1 MSESFLISLAICAVS
16 ATALSRI
23 VGGAYWRQSFILEQ
37 RISAMKRHNEALD
50 ELLSDAEIGD
60 DIKEAVCRIGE
71 DCFTEVTAI
80 SLLDELKNMP
90 TPRRE
95 AGKSGQAPIISDA
108 IGTALDV
115 AVTFAAAREVIP
127 EKKRVFVMRNPLI
140 AAKAIKLAI

>member
-1 MSESFLISLAICAVS
+1 
-16 ATALSRI
+16 
-23 VGGAYWRQSFILEQ
+23 
-37 RISAMKRHNEALD
+37 MKRHNEALD